1 MSKNERTVIVAIRI
15 PVIYRHSGE
24 SVLVGHRVRPQRGL
38 WQAAIQSI
46 AAGNRVRSGSY
57 WISLTRM
64 QVWKHL
70 DKNESK
76 VSSQVEI
83 FVILKSDIQEEVRQ
97 LLFMINSSLNSVVQ
111 R

>member
-57 WISLTRM
+57 
-64 QVWKHL
+64 
-70 DKNESK
+70 
-76 VSSQVEI
+76 
-83 FVILKSDIQEEVRQ
+83 
-97 LLFMINSSLNSVVQ
+97 
-111 R
+111 